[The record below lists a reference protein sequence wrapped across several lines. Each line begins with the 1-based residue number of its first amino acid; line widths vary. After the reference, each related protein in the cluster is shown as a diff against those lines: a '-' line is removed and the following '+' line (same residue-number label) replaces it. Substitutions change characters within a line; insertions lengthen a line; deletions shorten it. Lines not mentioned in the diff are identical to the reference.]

1 MAGGGEYLITTSVRK
16 TIREMA
22 QREPYQLVIVTG
34 VSGPLH
40 NTPLKYGEKLWFD
53 LVNRV
58 RGGTH
63 PEELI

>member
-1 MAGGGEYLITTSVRK
+1 
-16 TIREMA
+16 MA
-22 QREPYQLVIVTG
+22 QREPYQPVIVTG
-34 VSGPLH
+34 VSGRSH
-40 NTPLKYGEKLWFD
+40 NTPLKHGVKLRFD